1 MCSEEALALPS
12 QWSVLVSGA
21 AVLMAAR
28 PRPRSWLSA
37 RAVRGSPALL
47 ETEGKRPPAAH
58 LLPSS
63 HQRRGRQSRLSAFL
77 IPNPCLPIFKEKKKK
92 EKRKEKT
99 KQKPY
104 NRRMNILSKLSLGGT
119 WSDCYY
125 SFFSTCS
132 LGGKL
137 SNLEHSI
144 PEEQVLMLRVKGTHL
159 C

>member
-1 MCSEEALALPS
+1 M
-12 QWSVLVSGA
+12 
-21 AVLMAAR
+21 
-28 PRPRSWLSA
+28 
-37 RAVRGSPALL
+37 
-47 ETEGKRPPAAH
+47 
-58 LLPSS
+58 
-63 HQRRGRQSRLSAFL
+63 SAFP
-77 IPNPCLPIFKEKKKK
+77 IPNPCLPIFKGKKKKK
-92 EKRKEKT
+92 EKRKEKKKT
-99 KQKPY
+99 KAY

>member
-1 MCSEEALALPS
+1 M
-12 QWSVLVSGA
+12 
-21 AVLMAAR
+21 
-28 PRPRSWLSA
+28 
-37 RAVRGSPALL
+37 RGSPALL
-47 ETEGKRPPAAH
+47 ETEGKKVASCTLTSQLTSKKGEAVKVECFPYPQP
-58 LLPSS
+58 LLANL
-63 HQRRGRQSRLSAFL
+63 QR
-77 IPNPCLPIFKEKKKK
+77 KKKKK
-92 EKRKEKT
+92 EKRKEKKKT
-99 KQKPY
+99 KAY